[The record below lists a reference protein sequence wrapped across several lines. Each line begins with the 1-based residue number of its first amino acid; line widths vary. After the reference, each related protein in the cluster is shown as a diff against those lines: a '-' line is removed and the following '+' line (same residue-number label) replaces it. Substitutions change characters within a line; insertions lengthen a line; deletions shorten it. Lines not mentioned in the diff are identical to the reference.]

1 MTEEQLH
8 KAICDYL
15 KLKNVIFNTDL
26 SGIKLTMGQARKL
39 KNLRSSRAFPDIVIY
54 KTNSKFCGMFLELK
68 KETPFKKDG
77 MLKSQK
83 VTKIVKGVKVEY
95 DHLQE
100 QFNMIKKLREQGY
113 YAQFVWSFNQA
124 KDIVDNYLQI
134 DKS

>member
-54 KTNSKFCGMFLELK
+54 KTNSKFWGMFLELK